1 MKKIISKY
9 ILLLVTSASIL
20 AACKR
25 DSDYI
30 KSNASPFISNFDLRK
45 LYKGTDVALNTDL
58 MRGANSL
65 RGQVI
70 SDHSGNN
77 LPAGLLI
84 VQNTRRVGNGIDS
97 LRGMAINIGADAAK
111 YVPGDSVHINIEG
124 GVIKRVDGI
133 LQITGVDASKV
144 TKVASNVELKAN
156 RGFANQIVANPS
168 AFECTLITIV
178 KGTFNPT
185 LSPTDV
191 LSGSKPLNDGTSDIV
206 MYTQANASFANVI
219 PPYSGNY
226 TGIVFNV
233 VKDGV
238 SKAEHRVRKASD
250 IVTLSSEIETTAAV
264 ISGFMADPKGSDPNY
279 EYVQL
284 LATQDINFAVTP
296 FSLIVCN
303 NAGGA
308 SPGGFP
314 TNGWVSGGTVNV
326 VQFRTYKFALT
337 SGTVK
342 KGEFFYVGGTG
353 KLINGP
359 ASGTVGT
366 PTYLPAS
373 TSIAT
378 ANWIR
383 ALNYTT
389 TNGDDGVGFKTA
401 VTGQSTGGLMANSG
415 NSFGIAL
422 FNTRNVTKDTNPIDV
437 IFTWSGGSVYSA
449 GPPPVGYRVA
459 NNDFYDRVDPITLRE
474 QPFYRSGTNTIH
486 LGAYP
491 ASDVGYFN
499 KLGGVYSAT
508 LGKWVQARSRVLV
521 ELTKQSQI
529 AEIETANGGTDVTTI
544 R

>member
-84 VQNTRRVGNGIDS
+84 IQNTRRVGNGIDS

-133 LQITGVDASKV
+133 LQISGVDASKV

-191 LSGSKPLNDGTSDIV
+191 LSGSKSLNDGTSDIV
-206 MYTQANASFANVI
+206 MHTQANASFANVI

-226 TGIVFNV
+226 TGIVFNI

-264 ISGFMADPKGSDPNY
+264 ISGFMADPNGGDPRY

-296 FSLIVCN
+296 FSVIVSN

-314 TNGWVSGGTVNV
+314 TNGWVAGGTVNV
-326 VQFRTYKFALT
+326 AQFRTYKFALT

-342 KGEFFYVGGTG
+342 KGEFFYVGGDQ
-353 KLINGP
+353 KFING
-359 ASGTVGT
+359 AN
-366 PTYLPAS
+366 S
-373 TSIAT
+373 TSMSALK
-378 ANWIR
+378 WIR
-383 ALNYTT
+383 SFNYTT
-389 TNGDDGVGFKTA
+389 TNGDDGIGFKTT
-401 VTGQSTGGLMANSG
+401 VGSTTAGLMANSG

-437 IFTWSGGSVYSA
+437 VFTWSGGSLYSA
-449 GPPPVGYRVA
+449 GPPPAGFRVA

-474 QPFYRSGTNTIH
+474 QPYYRSGTNTQH

-491 ASDVGYFN
+491 TADIGYFN

-521 ELTKQSQI
+521 QLTKQSAI
-529 AEIETANGGTDVTTI
+529 SEIETANGGTDVTTI

>member
-1 MKKIISKY
+1 MKKIFNLIIMAIVLTGVLS
-9 ILLLVTSASIL
+9 
-20 AACKR
+20 ACKR

-30 KSNASPFISNFDLRK
+30 TSNPSPFISNFDLRK
-45 LYKGTDVALNTDL
+45 LYKGGDVALNVEL

-65 RGQVI
+65 RGQVV

-84 VQNTRRVGNGIDS
+84 VQNIRRVGNGIDS

-111 YVPGDSVHINIEG
+111 YVPGDSVHVNLEG
-124 GVIKRVDGI
+124 GIIKRVDGI
-133 LQITGVDASKV
+133 LQITGIDASKV
-144 TKVASNVELKAN
+144 TKVASNIALKAN

-191 LSGSKPLNDGTSDIV
+191 MQGSKTLNDGTSDIV
-206 MYTQANASFANVI
+206 MYTAPTATFANKI

-226 TGIVFNV
+226 TGIVFNIV
-233 VKDGV
+233 NNGV
-238 SKAEHRVRKASD
+238 STAQHRVRKADD
-250 IVTLSSEIETTAAV
+250 IVTLSSEVETTAAV
-264 ISGFMADPKGSDPNY
+264 ISGFMADVAGGDNRY

-284 LATQDINFAVTP
+284 LATQDINFATTP
-296 FSLIVCN
+296 FSVIICN

-308 SPGGFP
+308 APGGFP
-314 TNGWVSGGTVNV
+314 TNGWVAGSTINV
-326 VQFRTYKFALT
+326 AQFRTYKFALT
-337 SGTVK
+337 TGSVQ
-342 KGEFFYVGGTG
+342 KGEFFYVGGDM
-353 KLINGP
+353 KMING
-359 ASGTVGT
+359 AS
-366 PTYLPAS
+366 S
-373 TSIAT
+373 TSMT
-378 ANWIR
+378 SSKWIR
-383 ALNYTT
+383 TINHLTT
-389 TNGDDGVGFKTA
+389 AGDDGVGMKTQYGTTSA
-401 VTGQSTGGLMANSG
+401 GLMANSG
-415 NSFGIAL
+415 NAFGIAL

-437 IFTWSGGSVYSA
+437 VFTWSGGSLYSA
-449 GPPPVGYRVA
+449 GPPAIGYRVA

-474 QPFYRSGTNTIH
+474 QPFYRSGTNTQH

-491 ASDVGYFN
+491 TADMGYFN

-521 ELTKQSQI
+521 QLTKQSPI
-529 AEIETANGGTDVTTI
+529 SEIETANGGKDVTTI

>member
-1 MKKIISKY
+1 MKKIVFKY
-9 ILLLVTSASIL
+9 IIL
-20 AACKR
+20 IAATTAILTACKR

-45 LYKGTDVALNTDL
+45 LYKGGDVALNSEL

-65 RGQVI
+65 RGQVV

-84 VQNTRRVGNGIDS
+84 VQNIRRVGNGIDS

-111 YVPGDSVHINIEG
+111 YIPGDSVHVNLEG

-133 LQITGVDASKV
+133 LQITGIDASKV
-144 TKVASNVELKAN
+144 TKVASGITLKAN

-185 LSPTDV
+185 LSPADV
-191 LSGSKPLNDGTSDIV
+191 MAGNKTLNDGTSDIV
-206 MYTQANASFANVI
+206 MHTQANAAFANKV

-226 TGIVFNV
+226 TGIVFNMV
-233 VKDGV
+233 SNGV
-238 SKAEHRVRKASD
+238 STAQHRVRTASD
-250 IVTLSSEIETTAAV
+250 IVTLSSEVEVTAAV
-264 ISGFMADPKGSDPNY
+264 ISGFMADPNGGDPRY

-284 LATQDINFAVTP
+284 LATQDIDFGVTP
-296 FSLIVCN
+296 FSVIVSN

-314 TNGWVSGGTVNV
+314 VNGWVSGGTVNV
-326 VQFRTYKFALT
+326 NQFRTFKFALT
-337 SGTVK
+337 SGSVK
-342 KGEFFYVGGTG
+342 KGEFFYVGGDQ
-353 KLINGP
+353 KFING
-359 ASGTVGT
+359 AN
-366 PTYLPAS
+366 S
-373 TSIAT
+373 TSMSGLK
-378 ANWIR
+378 WIR
-383 ALNYTT
+383 SFNYTS

-401 VTGQSTGGLMANSG
+401 VTGQTTAGLMANSG

-422 FNTRNVTKDTNPIDV
+422 FNTRNVTKDTNPIDAV
-437 IFTWSGGSVYSA
+437 FTWSGGSLYSA
-449 GPPPVGYRVA
+449 GPPAVGYRVP

-491 ASDVGYFN
+491 TADLGYFN

-508 LGKWVQARSRVLV
+508 LGKWVQARGRVLV
-521 ELTKQSQI
+521 QLTKQSPI
-529 AEIETANGGTDVTTI
+529 TEIETANGGTDVTLI
-544 R
+544 K